1 MKIKDKLKE
10 CTLEAVIST
19 MEFTYSFE
27 ASAAHII
34 LH

>member
-19 MEFTYSFE
+19 MEFTSSFE
-27 ASAAHII
+27 ASAVHII
-34 LH
+34 QH